1 MCQNVGWRGRH
12 TRIDTYVFDRFPLPN
27 GNITEPDVH
36 KGEVDD
42 RTVTVKSE
50 DNGRDPIEVQLDAE
64 QI

>member
-1 MCQNVGWRGRH
+1 M
-12 TRIDTYVFDRFPLPN
+12 YVFDRFPLPN

-50 DNGRDPIEVQLDAE
+50 DNGRDPIEVQPDAE